1 VELALRFTR
10 LNRLAVRQ
18 LPAGGK
24 ITEHGITVGRLRD
37 GDLRY
42 SVNVMVDG
50 RRVHRVIGRERD
62 GVTRTQCEE
71 FIEQAKTEARASRL
85 ALPQGR
91 KLALTFS
98 AAVDGYITRL
108 DQGGGRNIAIKR
120 RQLRMYLIPFFGG
133 MRIDGIAPFA
143 VERYKKQRLDNGAA
157 AGTVNRELA
166 TLSHV
171 FSKAE
176 EWRWLHRAPPRPK
189 KLRESA
195 GRIIALTDEQC
206 DALMRAA
213 IAGADPDCWLFV
225 AFGLNTAMRHSEIM
239 GARWDHLDLAR
250 LRLFIPDAKAGER
263 EQPIAPELVE
273 ILEREREMRSDREGW
288 IFPSPHSDSAVGH
301 RARMDRPFRD
311 AVTRA
316 GLDPELVTP
325 HVMRHTAITKLVQ
338 AGVDLPTIQRI
349 SGHKTMVMV
358 LRYTHVHGHHIDQAI
373 RAIGRTL
380 PEPPANKPA
389 DTITQDLHIQPK
401 KATHAKPVH
410 GRERVLA

>member
-1 VELALRFTR
+1 MALAPSR
-10 LNRLAVRQ
+10 
-18 LPAGGK
+18 PA
-24 ITEHGITVGRLRD
+24 T
-37 GDLRY
+37 
-42 SVNVMVDG
+42 
-50 RRVHRVIGRERD
+50 
-62 GVTRTQCEE
+62 
-71 FIEQAKTEARASRL
+71 
-85 ALPQGR
+85 
-91 KLALTFS
+91 
-98 AAVDGYITRL
+98 
-108 DQGGGRNIAIKR
+108 
-120 RQLRMYLIPFFGG
+120 
-133 MRIDGIAPFA
+133 
-143 VERYKKQRLDNGAA
+143 
-157 AGTVNRELA
+157 
-166 TLSHV
+166 
-171 FSKAE
+171 AE
-176 EWRWLHRAPPRPK
+176 EAQ
-189 KLRESA
+189 ENA

-250 LRLFIPDAKAGER
+250 LRLFIADAKAGER
-263 EQPIAPELVE
+263 EQPITPELVE

-358 LRYTHVHGHHIDQAI
+358 LRYTHVHGHHIDHAI

-389 DTITQDLHIQPK
+389 DTITQDLHIRPK
-401 KATHAKPVH
+401 K
-410 GRERVLA
+410 RLAQSLCTAENAF